1 LTGERLTTR
10 DRLTTIL
17 VWRKAELGKGYGYGK
32 TILFGEHFVVYG
44 LPALASAL
52 GAKTTAIIDRIARKG
67 YELIDNRP
75 EVPGYKK
82 EKYEEQ
88 QISIRNVLKFM
99 GVDTEKQGLRITLG
113 GDLICASGVGAS
125 AAGCVAIARAITD
138 EFKLNWNDARIN
150 EAAYEGEKGYH
161 GTPSGIDNTASTFGG
176 LVYFVKN
183 MKGGPNTMETTKLKN
198 SVELVIGN
206 SGITSDT
213 KEVVDAVRKLKDKD
227 PKWFDGIIEKYS
239 RLVAQGRQ
247 ALEKFDL
254 PLVGKLMDKN
264 HSLLQ
269 EITVSNEVLDSMVAI
284 SRKAGA
290 LGAKVTGTGRGGQM
304 IALTPSMKLRDKV
317 ANALQ
322 AAGYEVWKTTIG
334 A

>member
-1 LTGERLTTR
+1 M
-10 DRLTTIL
+10 
-17 VWRKAELGKGYGYGK
+17 GKGYGYGK
-32 TILFGEHFVVYG
+32 TIIFGEHFVVYG
-44 LPALASAL
+44 LPSLASAI
-52 GAKTTAIIDRIARKG
+52 GAKTTATIERIPRKG

-82 EKYEEQ
+82 EKYDEQ
-88 QISIRNVLKFM
+88 QVSIKNVLKFM

-125 AAGCVAIARAITD
+125 AASAVAIARAISD
-138 EFKLNWNDARIN
+138 EFKMNWDNIRIN
-150 EAAYEGEKGYH
+150 QAAYEGEKGYH

-183 MKGGPNTMETTKLKN
+183 MKGGPDTMEPTKLKN
-198 SVELVIGN
+198 PVELVIGS

-227 PKWFDGIIEKYS
+227 PKWFDGIVAEYS
-239 RLVAQGRQ
+239 KLVAQGRQ
-247 ALEKFDL
+247 ALEKYDL

-269 EITVSNEVLDSMVAI
+269 EITVSNDVLDTMVEI
-284 SRKAGA
+284 SRKSGA
-290 LGAKVTGTGRGGQM
+290 LGAKVTGTGRGGNM
-304 IALTPSMKLRDKV
+304 IALTPGTKLRDKV

-334 A
+334 S